1 MAVTFC
7 KIHAFTILVKN
18 IPFHKNFSF
27 VKGDIFILSGYY
39 IEEFVQMLKQEI
51 YYGVVY
57 YSYEELKSK
66 IERFIKYYN
75 KKRIKEKLGWMSSV
89 QYRLHILAT

>member
-39 IEEFVQMLKQEI
+39 IESIGVRHLYTARTRPKHVPSNAEKRRESVKAKIKAI
-51 YYGVVY
+51 YDT
-57 YSYEELKSK
+57 S
-66 IERFIKYYN
+66 F
-75 KKRIKEKLGWMSSV
+75 
-89 QYRLHILAT
+89 

>member
-7 KIHAFTILVKN
+7 KIHAFTILIKN

-39 IEEFVQMLKQEI
+39 IESI
-51 YYGVVY
+51 GVRHLY
-57 YSYEELKSK
+57 TGNLLQ
-66 IERFIKYYN
+66 R
-75 KKRIKEKLGWMSSV
+75 
-89 QYRLHILAT
+89 T

>member
-1 MAVTFC
+1 MEVTFC

-39 IEEFVQMLKQEI
+39 IDIVNI
-51 YYGVVY
+51 G
-57 YSYEELKSK
+57 
-66 IERFIKYYN
+66 
-75 KKRIKEKLGWMSSV
+75 
-89 QYRLHILAT
+89 

>member
-18 IPFHKNFSF
+18 ISFHKNFSF

-39 IEEFVQMLKQEI
+39 IEEFVQMLKACFE
-51 YYGVVY
+51 
-57 YSYEELKSK
+57 
-66 IERFIKYYN
+66 
-75 KKRIKEKLGWMSSV
+75 
-89 QYRLHILAT
+89 TT

>member
-39 IEEFVQMLKQEI
+39 IKEFVQMLKLVLKQHKSI
-51 YYGVVY
+51 GVRHLY
-57 YSYEELKSK
+57 TGNLLQ
-66 IERFIKYYN
+66 R
-75 KKRIKEKLGWMSSV
+75 
-89 QYRLHILAT
+89 T